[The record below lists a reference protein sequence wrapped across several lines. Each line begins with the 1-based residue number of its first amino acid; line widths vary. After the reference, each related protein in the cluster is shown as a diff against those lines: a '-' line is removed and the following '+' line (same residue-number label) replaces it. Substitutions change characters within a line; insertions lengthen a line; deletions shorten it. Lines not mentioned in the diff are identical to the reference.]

1 MEHRMPYYRLYL
13 TDAAG
18 RILRCK
24 DFVIESD
31 VEAIGYAD
39 DLRAGASAELWQE
52 HRKVETFAAAQ
63 EARRG

>member
-24 DFVIESD
+24 DFVIEGD
-31 VEAIGYAD
+31 VEAIGHAD
-39 DLRAGASAELWQE
+39 DLREGASAELWQE
-52 HRKVETFAAAQ
+52 NRKVETFAAAQ
-63 EARRG
+63 EARRR